1 MSAFLIR
8 LAEAGWLPDSLIRLG
23 MQRLIRQRK
32 HQILAGTDSEKLA
45 RYNTLLSRLA
55 QGPVAELTDKAN
67 QQHYEVPAEF
77 FRHSLGPRLK
87 YSCCYWSPEVT
98 TLEDAEIAA
107 LKETC
112 RTADLQNGHKILELG
127 CGWGSLSLWMAE
139 QFQDSQIVAVSNS
152 RSQKTFID
160 QQAAQRGFSNLTVQT
175 CDINDFQTEQIFD
188 RVVSVEMFEHVRNHR
203 ELMRRIESW
212 LAPDGRLFVH
222 IFCHA
227 SAAYLFED
235 EDSSSWM
242 AREFFSGGIMPSADL
257 LINCQ
262 SFLELEER
270 VTWNG
275 RHYERTSNAW
285 LELMDQQSDEVA
297 RIFQDTYGANW
308 KQWRQRW
315 RMFYMAC
322 AELFGFDNGDQWFVT
337 HYRFQKPAKST
348 SGAAHE

>member
-8 LAEAGWLPDSLIRLG
+8 LAEAGWLPDSLIRFG
-23 MQRLIRQRK
+23 MRRLIDQRK
-32 HQILAGTDSEKLA
+32 QQILAGTASERRA
-45 RYNTLLSRLA
+45 RQHELRTRLA
-55 QGPVAELTDKAN
+55 QSSVAELTDKAN

-77 FRHSLGPRLK
+77 FRRSLGPRLK
-87 YSCCYWSPEVT
+87 YSCCHWAPEVT
-98 TLEDAEIAA
+98 TLEEAEVAA
-107 LKETC
+107 LTETC
-112 RTADLQNGHKILELG
+112 RTADLDNGQQILELG

-139 QFQDSQIVAVSNS
+139 QFPDSRILAISNS
-152 RSQKTFID
+152 RSQKEFID
-160 QQAAQRGFSNLTVQT
+160 QQSQQRGLSNLTVQT
-175 CDINDFQTEQIFD
+175 CDINDFQPEQIFD
-188 RVVSVEMFEHVRNHR
+188 RVVSVEMFEHVRNHHA
-203 ELMRRIESW
+203 LMQRIESW

-235 EDSSSWM
+235 EDDSSWM

-257 LINCQ
+257 LIDCQ

-275 RHYERTSNAW
+275 KHYEQTANAW
-285 LELMDQQSDEVA
+285 LKLMDQQSNAVSDLF
-297 RIFQDTYGANW
+297 RNTYGSHW

-322 AELFGFDNGDQWFVT
+322 AELFGFDNGQQWFVT
-337 HYRFQKPAKST
+337 HYRFRKPTPSS

>member
-1 MSAFLIR
+1 
-8 LAEAGWLPDSLIRLG
+8 

-32 HQILAGTDSEKLA
+32 DQILAGSDLERQTRQDNLISQ
-45 RYNTLLSRLA
+45 LA
-55 QGPVAELTDKAN
+55 QGPVAELTHKAN

-77 FRHSLGPRLK
+77 FRRSLGPRLK
-87 YSCCYWSPEVT
+87 YSCCYWPPDVT
-98 TLEDAEIAA
+98 TLEEAEVAA

-112 RTADLQNGHKILELG
+112 RTADLQNGHTILELG

-139 QFQDSQIVAVSNS
+139 QFPDSRIVAVSNS
-152 RSQKTFID
+152 HSQKTFID
-160 QQAAQRGFSNLTVQT
+160 QQAAERGLGNLTVQT
-175 CDINDFQTEQIFD
+175 CDINDFQPQETFD
-188 RVVSVEMFEHVRNHR
+188 RVVSVEMFEHVRNHS

-212 LAPDGRLFVH
+212 LTSDGRLFVH

-257 LINCQ
+257 LIDCQ
-262 SFLELEER
+262 LFLELEQR
-270 VTWNG
+270 VIWNG
-275 RHYERTSNAW
+275 KHYERTSNAW
-285 LELMDQQSDEVA
+285 LDLMDQQSDAVA
-297 RIFQDTYGANW
+297 EIFRNTYGAHW

-337 HYRFQKPAKST
+337 HYRFKKRQST
-348 SGAAHE
+348 SGASHG